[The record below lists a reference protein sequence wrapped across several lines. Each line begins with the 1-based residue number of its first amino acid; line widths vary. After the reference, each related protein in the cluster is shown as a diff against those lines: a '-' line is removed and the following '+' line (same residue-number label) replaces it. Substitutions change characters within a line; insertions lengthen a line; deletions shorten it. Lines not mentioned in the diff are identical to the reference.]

1 MNVMTDHNKDVNEI
15 LDEYAP
21 LVRRIARSACHSS
34 ATIDFADLCQV
45 GEIAVLR
52 AIKAYDP
59 SSGTNIR
66 SFVSKVVRQDIY
78 NEAARFLGVFTV
90 DHRVTGFAAKVSKLA
105 AKGHDDQQIA
115 AILNQTS
122 NRVFDADHVRDLR
135 IAYNRR
141 RHTTVNEDE
150 TFDREHADERTI
162 KDILESVVHDDFE
175 RSVLKRRILGSEAVD
190 VVASELCVSRRRVY
204 QVEAELKDRIKKAI
218 EGVTE

>member
-1 MNVMTDHNKDVNEI
+1 MTDHKDVNEI

-34 ATIDFADLCQV
+34 ATIDLADLCQV

-105 AKGHDDQQIA
+105 AKGNTDQQIA
-115 AILNQTS
+115 NILNQTS

-135 IAYNRR
+135 IAYTRR
-141 RHTTVNEDE
+141 QQATVNEDE
-150 TFDREHADERTI
+150 TLDREYADECTI
-162 KDILESVVHDDFE
+162 KDILESVVQNDLDRFIL
-175 RSVLKRRILGSEAVD
+175 SMRILGSEPAD
-190 VVASELCVSRRRVY
+190 EVARKLSISRRRVY
-204 QVEAELKDRIKKAI
+204 LIETELKHRIRQAI